1 MVSNQSK
8 GGYELDFSQIDIVA
22 IDKEIRI
29 TDLIL
34 TKSKDARTDTAKQV
48 YKVIVP
54 RAEISLGS
62 LTAIYFG
69 KELTINGIKIH
80 DPEIIISKSGNQ
92 TTKTT
97 FSLETGSLYNAISE
111 YLKAFSIGSLD
122 IQNASVNYQQSPQ
135 KNPFQILVDQ
145 IDFSIDNFLLDS
157 IASEED
163 KFLFTDKIELIISN
177 QKFELP
183 DSVHALSFDEFHIS
197 TGTGDILFKN
207 LEIKP
212 SGNEPVHTLDSY
224 MNIEVP
230 ELNFRGLDF
239 NKAYSENKLQL
250 DSIRVLNPRI
260 LVKKKK
266 SKQATKEPIDLL
278 SLSTKVFES
287 FEIGKVYFDAGKIE
301 FITDQNKFSSTALNL
316 KLSMLSLDS
325 TKAVTKDWMSLF
337 DDVALDAKDFHT
349 FIMDSTHKLDVS
361 HFNYS
366 SFTSHLE
373 LEYTKIHPIVPID
386 DAIVVNVDLKRANA
400 EGLATL
406 SDLISGRLVS
416 SEITIVQP
424 NISVDIPTSLKRDS
438 SKNSEFLKYLR
449 LGKFDLV
456 DGTFIANTEDS
467 YVDVEKLDINFG
479 KVSFQ
484 PSDLENFVFNSFTS
498 KSHIDLQLL
507 EFNSKKLK
515 LNLHQVNLNNWKDL
529 VVTDVF
535 LKPETAPEPFTFG
548 EIRITEFDLDH
559 FLHNQLLAF
568 DTLIVDRPIIPI
580 HPHHEN
586 NNNRDNLVKWAHH
599 TAFKEMHFRNG
610 NLTQYGQ
617 GDSTVQLH
625 LENFDVELSKFHY
638 DSLRDEYYTL
648 VGYKSDSIYLHLSKM
663 EHQITGRDLDISIK
677 DSTLSVKQLHMKPTS
692 DKANNKINVAT
703 HELHLRQIDFHTLI
717 NDQKIHFKDGYLL
730 SPVADIKTY
739 KESKEVTNLRK
750 DLLKFHLLNISNGKI
765 HFENHISDS
774 SMVAD
779 ADKINIMINEF
790 DLGKDSTI
798 FSARNYLGEVQHMVF
813 RPFGQIDSLTIQKAF
828 VNTKA
833 GHIKISDLKMAPSD
847 AIRMH
852 FPTIEIKGFD
862 PEKMAHKKQV
872 TLDSIIITQPY
883 INVNLNKPK
892 SAKNKNRQPLPY
904 LAFNNLNIRD
914 GNTDIVHADI
924 NFGETVAISDINL
937 SIDSVQIDSTTT
949 ISKLVNKLQSTK
961 LKMSNIAVTTPDSLY
976 QFSVASIN
984 YDGVLNEIN
993 LNDIVLDPIYSR
1005 DEFSRHHEFQKD
1017 WFDME
1022 LAEIKI
1028 SGFQALKWIE
1038 EERVHL
1044 NTITITRLLLDTH
1057 KDKRL
1062 PLPPDSEKPLPQALL
1077 SSIPIPIFIDQIKLI
1092 SSYVSHSEYSPTGT
1106 LPGVIFFQDLN
1117 AEINNITND
1126 SLKLSMDP
1134 IMTFHSTGTM
1144 MNTGHFTVDVDFDLE
1159 DENQFYYF
1167 RGELVDMNLTE
1178 LNELLENTAFVH
1190 IKDGY
1195 NKRVTF
1201 NFEANHDYALGEMKF
1216 YYNDL
1221 KIMVLNQKA
1230 ETHKHHAAS
1239 IKSFFANTFVV
1250 NKKNPHLLF
1259 VRQGDIFH
1267 HRNVNKAIFNYW
1279 AKALLSGV
1287 VSSIGAKNNKKEIKK
1302 LNEELKAQLDRK
1314 RDETLRRL
1322 GNQTN
1327 AN

>member
-1 MVSNQSK
+1 
-8 GGYELDFSQIDIVA
+8 
-22 IDKEIRI
+22 
-29 TDLIL
+29 
-34 TKSKDARTDTAKQV
+34 
-48 YKVIVP
+48 
-54 RAEISLGS
+54 
-62 LTAIYFG
+62 
-69 KELTINGIKIH
+69 
-80 DPEIIISKSGNQ
+80 
-92 TTKTT
+92 
-97 FSLETGSLYNAISE
+97 
-111 YLKAFSIGSLD
+111 
-122 IQNASVNYQQSPQ
+122 
-135 KNPFQILVDQ
+135 
-145 IDFSIDNFLLDS
+145 DS
-157 IASEED
+157 MASEED

-207 LEIKP
+207 LELKP
-212 SGNEPVHTLDSY
+212 SENQAIRTLDSY

-239 NKAYSENKLQL
+239 NKAYSENKLRL
-250 DSIRVLNPRI
+250 DSIRILNPHI

-266 SKQATKEPIDLL
+266 TSQANKEPIDLL

-287 FEIGKVYFDAGKIE
+287 FEIGKVYFDAGKVE
-301 FITDQNKFSSTALNL
+301 FITDNNKFSTTALNL

-325 TKAVTKDWMSLF
+325 AKAVSKDWLNLF
-337 DDVALDAKDFHT
+337 DDIALDAQDFHA
-349 FIMDSTHKLDVS
+349 FIMDSTHKVDIS

-373 LEYTKIHPIVPID
+373 LEYTKIHPIVPVD
-386 DAIVVNVDLKRANA
+386 DAIVVNIDLKRANA

-416 SEITIVQP
+416 SEITIVRP
-424 NISVDIPTSLKRDS
+424 NISVDIPASVKNDS
-438 SKNSEFLKYLR
+438 SRKNHFLKYLR

-456 DGTFIANTEDS
+456 EGTFIANTDDA

-479 KVSFQ
+479 KVTFQ
-484 PSDLENFVFNSFTS
+484 PSDLDNFVFNSFTP

-515 LNLHQVNLNNWKDL
+515 LNLHHVNLNNWKDL

-548 EIRITEFDLDH
+548 KIKVTEFDLDH

-568 DTLIVDRPIIPI
+568 DTLIVDRPIIKI

-586 NNNRDNLVKWAHH
+586 NSNRDNLVKWAHH
-599 TAFKEMHFRNG
+599 TAFKEMQFRNG

-617 GDSTVQLH
+617 GDSTVQVH

-638 DSLRDEYYTL
+638 DSLKDEYYTL
-648 VGYKSDSIYLHLSKM
+648 VGYKSDSMYLHLSKM

-692 DKANNKINVAT
+692 GKANNKINVAT

-717 NDQKIHFKDGYLL
+717 NEQKIHFKDGYLL
-730 SPVADIKTY
+730 SPVANIKTY
-739 KESKEVTNLRK
+739 KESKKEHNLRK

-779 ADKINIMINEF
+779 ADKINILINEF

-833 GHIKISDLKMAPSD
+833 GHIKIADLKMSPSD
-847 AIRMH
+847 GIGIH
-852 FPTIEIKGFD
+852 IPDVEIQGFD
-862 PEKMAHKKQV
+862 PEKMAHQKQM
-872 TLDSIIITQPY
+872 TLDSIIISQPY
-883 INVNLNKPK
+883 VNVNLDKPK
-892 SAKNKNRQPLPY
+892 PAQKKNRQPLPY
-904 LAFNNLNIRD
+904 LTFNNLNVRD
-914 GNTDIVHADI
+914 GNSDIVHAGL
-924 NFGETVAISDINL
+924 NFGETVSISNINL

-949 ISKLVNKLQSTK
+949 ITTLVDKLKSTK
-961 LKMSNIAVTTPDSLY
+961 LNMSNIAVTTPDSLY
-976 QFSVASIN
+976 RFSVASVN

-993 LNDIVLDPIYSR
+993 LNDIALDPMYSK
-1005 DEFSRHHEFQKD
+1005 DEFSYLHEFQKD

-1022 LAEIKI
+1022 LTEIKI
-1028 SGFQALKWIE
+1028 SGFQTLKWIE
-1038 EERVHL
+1038 EERVQL
-1044 NTITITRLLLDTH
+1044 DAITISNLILDTH

-1077 SSIPIPIFIDQIKLI
+1077 SNLPIPVFVDEIKLI
-1092 SSYVSHSEYSPTGT
+1092 SSYISHSEYSPTGT
-1106 LPGVIFFQDLN
+1106 LPGVIFFQNLN

-1126 SLKLSMDP
+1126 SLKLLRNP

-1144 MNTGHFTVDVDFDLE
+1144 MNTGHFSVDVDFDLE

-1167 RGELVDMNLTE
+1167 RGELLDMDLTE

-1221 KIMVLNQKA
+1221 KITVLNQKA

-1302 LNEELKAQLDRK
+1302 LNEELKTQLDRK

-1322 GNQTN
+1322 GNQAS

>member
-1 MVSNQSK
+1 M
-8 GGYELDFSQIDIVA
+8 
-22 IDKEIRI
+22 
-29 TDLIL
+29 IL

-224 MNIEVP
+224 INIEVP

-287 FEIGKVYFDAGKIE
+287 FEIGKVYFDAGKVE
-301 FITDQNKFSSTALNL
+301 FITDNNKLSSTALNL

-325 TKAVTKDWMSLF
+325 AKAVTKDWMSLF

-625 LENFDVELSKFHY
+625 LENFDVELSKFHF

-739 KESKEVTNLRK
+739 KESKEVTNLSK

-813 RPFGQIDSLTIQKAF
+813 RPFGQIDSLTIQRAF

-833 GHIKISDLKMAPSD
+833 GHIKISDLKMAPS
-847 AIRMH
+847 
-852 FPTIEIKGFD
+852 
-862 PEKMAHKKQV
+862 
-872 TLDSIIITQPY
+872 
-883 INVNLNKPK
+883 
-892 SAKNKNRQPLPY
+892 
-904 LAFNNLNIRD
+904 
-914 GNTDIVHADI
+914 
-924 NFGETVAISDINL
+924 
-937 SIDSVQIDSTTT
+937 
-949 ISKLVNKLQSTK
+949 
-961 LKMSNIAVTTPDSLY
+961 
-976 QFSVASIN
+976 
-984 YDGVLNEIN
+984 
-993 LNDIVLDPIYSR
+993 
-1005 DEFSRHHEFQKD
+1005 
-1017 WFDME
+1017 
-1022 LAEIKI
+1022 
-1028 SGFQALKWIE
+1028 
-1038 EERVHL
+1038 
-1044 NTITITRLLLDTH
+1044 
-1057 KDKRL
+1057 
-1062 PLPPDSEKPLPQALL
+1062 
-1077 SSIPIPIFIDQIKLI
+1077 
-1092 SSYVSHSEYSPTGT
+1092 
-1106 LPGVIFFQDLN
+1106 
-1117 AEINNITND
+1117 
-1126 SLKLSMDP
+1126 
-1134 IMTFHSTGTM
+1134 
-1144 MNTGHFTVDVDFDLE
+1144 
-1159 DENQFYYF
+1159 
-1167 RGELVDMNLTE
+1167 
-1178 LNELLENTAFVH
+1178 
-1190 IKDGY
+1190 
-1195 NKRVTF
+1195 
-1201 NFEANHDYALGEMKF
+1201 
-1216 YYNDL
+1216 
-1221 KIMVLNQKA
+1221 
-1230 ETHKHHAAS
+1230 
-1239 IKSFFANTFVV
+1239 
-1250 NKKNPHLLF
+1250 
-1259 VRQGDIFH
+1259 
-1267 HRNVNKAIFNYW
+1267 
-1279 AKALLSGV
+1279 
-1287 VSSIGAKNNKKEIKK
+1287 
-1302 LNEELKAQLDRK
+1302 
-1314 RDETLRRL
+1314 
-1322 GNQTN
+1322 
-1327 AN
+1327 